1 VTSCDSDGT
10 PVMVDAS
17 MVVSQDSGQTDAAP
31 LSPDARDICS
41 QGCPNGTCINGVCTI
56 DCSDPGSCPTDIT
69 CPVNLPCH
77 VICGDGS
84 CGHKVNCTG
93 ALDCQI
99 DCIGDNSCLD
109 EIQCSSHRCEVTC
122 SGQNACKRRTKC
134 GNACGCD
141 VTCSGA
147 GSCAEASE
155 CPAVVCRVG
164 NGCSSQP
171 IGCEAC
177 P

>member
-1 VTSCDSDGT
+1 
-10 PVMVDAS
+10 MVDAS
-17 MVVSQDSGQTDAAP
+17 MIVSQDSGKADAAP

-56 DCSDPGSCPTDIT
+56 DCSAPGSCPNDIA

-84 CGHKVNCTG
+84 CGHKVLCANS
-93 ALDCQI
+93 LDCQV
-99 DCIGDNSCLD
+99 DCVGDNSCLD
-109 EIQCSSHRCEVTC
+109 EIQCSTHRCEVTC

-134 GNACGCD
+134 ANACGCD

-155 CPAVVCRVG
+155 CPAAVCRVG